1 MTERMMQQQQVF
13 DMTPAE
19 YESPSNLLK
28 FNSKLT
34 QTQLNLNHWTA
45 TATPNPDLN
54 NTNIH
59 MENDPIDAFSLFL
72 KTPRSK
78 QSKGLESSQ
87 FPCSELKF
95 NVFSLLQQKMNLIA
109 LNRESVV
116 DAFVSNSLEIL
127 INLC

>member
-1 MTERMMQQQQVF
+1 
-13 DMTPAE
+13 MTPAE

-34 QTQLNLNHWTA
+34 NTQLNINHWTA

-54 NTNIH
+54 NTN

-78 QSKGLESSQ
+78 QSKGQETSQ
-87 FPCSELKF
+87 FPCSELQF
-95 NVFSLLQQKMNLIA
+95 NVSPFFNKK
-109 LNRESVV
+109 
-116 DAFVSNSLEIL
+116 
-127 INLC
+127 

>member
-1 MTERMMQQQQVF
+1 
-13 DMTPAE
+13 MTPAE

-45 TATPNPDLN
+45 TATPNPDLG
-54 NTNIH
+54 TAAQ

-72 KTPRSK
+72 KTPISK
-78 QSKGLESSQ
+78 QSKGQETSH

-95 NVFSLLQQKMNLIA
+95 NVSPFFNKK
-109 LNRESVV
+109 
-116 DAFVSNSLEIL
+116 
-127 INLC
+127 